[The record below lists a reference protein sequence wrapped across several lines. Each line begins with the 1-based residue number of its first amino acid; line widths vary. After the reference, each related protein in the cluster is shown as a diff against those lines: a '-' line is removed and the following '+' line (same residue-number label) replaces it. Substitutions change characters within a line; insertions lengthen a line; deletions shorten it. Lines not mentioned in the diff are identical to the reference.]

1 MIRVWGRNTSSNVQM
16 VMWALAEIGL
26 PCERVDVGGRFSGT
40 DTDAYR
46 AMNPNRLV
54 PVLQDGDLTLFESAA
69 IVRYLGARYG
79 SDRFWPTDPAV
90 RAPLDMWAEWIKTSF
105 GPHFLGQVFWPL
117 IGQRQA
123 MRDEAALAAA
133 ETRLSALA
141 AMLDERLGGNSG
153 PFLGGEAPCFA
164 DVIVGTL
171 LYRYFTLEFQRSETA
186 ALAAYHDRL
195 SRRPAYAEQVMVSY
209 ESLRVS

>member
-26 PCERVDVGGRFSGT
+26 PCDRVDVGGRFGGT

-79 SDRFWPTDPAV
+79 SDRFWPADPAV
-90 RAPLDMWAEWIKTSF
+90 RAPLDMWAEWTKTSF
-105 GPHFLGQVFWPL
+105 GPLFLGQVFWPL
-117 IGQRQA
+117 IGQRQEA
-123 MRDEAALAAA
+123 RDEAALAAA
-133 ETRLSALA
+133 ETRLAALA
-141 AMLDERLGGNSG
+141 AMLDERLAGNSG
-153 PFLGGEAPCFA
+153 PFLGGDAPCFA
-164 DVIVGTL
+164 DIIVGTL

-186 ALAAYHDRL
+186 ALPAYYGRL
-195 SRRPAYAEQVMVSY
+195 TRRPAYAEQVMVSY